1 MRRRAEARE
10 AAANARAE
18 AAEAKAASS
27 EARAEAADEE
37 RLRAESA
44 RDEQKRQI
52 IEEIQGELDEKRNE
66 IQMLEDDKSS
76 LEDRINELR
85 EGEFAAKL
93 AIRKVVNDFKEE
105 QAVSEHILKS
115 VAVREL
121 VQSISG
127 TVAGRPAVG
136 QGPEQPEAIRSVL
149 LLDGQ
154 NDMSAVKVLD
164 RLEQAI
170 CGRAGRDFSVN
181 EVANILIC
189 LTQSYIT
196 TFAGYPGTGK
206 TSLAGI
212 LAGALGL
219 VQPDAVRYSEVPVE
233 RGWTSYKDFIGY
245 YNPFSQQVEPANTAA
260 YSAFADLDSERGS
273 EGERVPYLM
282 LLDEANLSSIEHY
295 WSPFLLACD
304 RRKSSPEL
312 SLSMGGGVSF
322 SVPNWLRFVATVNF
336 DHTTEELSPRFL
348 DRSWVI
354 MLEPQDFD
362 FDNDDFSQEDADFS
376 LQEALTMKTLQSA
389 FGPRPGTL
397 DVSSASRLREVI
409 EACREA
415 GMSVSPRSQVMM
427 RNYVSAAQAVMDIS
441 TAATADDPVDFAVC
455 QKVLPRISGTEESAK
470 PVLDAIIGVPGLPRT
485 KRHAERMLKAGEVSG
500 FYQFFA

>member
-1 MRRRAEARE
+1 MQWTRHRSSSISDVERDDGMPFAQFVDIDELRELIKEPIESYDWMPTSELLDACGRLAKSALPNITKADIKALKAAIESASYTDSMISMLPERRERLLSMLDSRESWDEMLDERKAAVIDEIPVDKLAEYVLSDDHFARFYERVSENDEVRRRAEARE

-196 TFAGYPGTGK
+196 TFAGYPGTG
-206 TSLAGI
+206 
-212 LAGALGL
+212 
-219 VQPDAVRYSEVPVE
+219 
-233 RGWTSYKDFIGY
+233 
-245 YNPFSQQVEPANTAA
+245 
-260 YSAFADLDSERGS
+260 
-273 EGERVPYLM
+273 
-282 LLDEANLSSIEHY
+282 
-295 WSPFLLACD
+295 
-304 RRKSSPEL
+304 
-312 SLSMGGGVSF
+312 
-322 SVPNWLRFVATVNF
+322 
-336 DHTTEELSPRFL
+336 
-348 DRSWVI
+348 
-354 MLEPQDFD
+354 
-362 FDNDDFSQEDADFS
+362 
-376 LQEALTMKTLQSA
+376 
-389 FGPRPGTL
+389 
-397 DVSSASRLREVI
+397 
-409 EACREA
+409 
-415 GMSVSPRSQVMM
+415 
-427 RNYVSAAQAVMDIS
+427 
-441 TAATADDPVDFAVC
+441 
-455 QKVLPRISGTEESAK
+455 
-470 PVLDAIIGVPGLPRT
+470 
-485 KRHAERMLKAGEVSG
+485 
-500 FYQFFA
+500 